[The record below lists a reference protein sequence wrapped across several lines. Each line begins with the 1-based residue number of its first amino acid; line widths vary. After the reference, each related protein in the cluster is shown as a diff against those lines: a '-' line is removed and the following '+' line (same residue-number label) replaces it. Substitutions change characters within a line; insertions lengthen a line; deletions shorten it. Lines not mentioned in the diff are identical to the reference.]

1 MGLDCI
7 EFMKKEKNVEREKKW
22 VAKFMEV
29 LEMLEFDVIN

>member
-1 MGLDCI
+1 
-7 EFMKKEKNVEREKKW
+7 MKKEKNVEREKKW